1 MGLFENFPYTNFHRL
16 NLDWILKD
24 WSSLKHSFNTL
35 EEAFA
40 DLKNYVDSFFT
51 DLDLQEEVNAKL
63 DEMALDGSLDAILS
77 RFLAPRSPIFERT
90 VNSMYKCAMT
100 YRDVDLV
107 YGNATTAF
115 DSTCLDG
122 EIDCSTFCL
131 LVLGGIDYNNS
142 RYVLADNY
150 YKSAGYGYNHF
161 PDKTWAQIGT
171 SRYSWNLA
179 KSFVEKGWA
188 FEPAADYSN
197 IEAGDL
203 LFFAFPESG
212 GEEKWEGINHCA
224 IALGRSQQSDPYP
237 IIIADA
243 NVVEGTR
250 QRVVQCS
257 AIYSGYLANLKYIVR
272 VPLEESGTTES
283 VNYSINNA
291 SMNALAFP
299 VAPGEMFSLKV
310 KGHGRLRVFLN
321 GSTRVLSTDFNGEYM
336 FRGAY
341 PSLAITSIL
350 VDCSQVPG
358 GVIEAL
364 SLANGYTNHLEPA
377 PLMLTSTTLAAIDTE
392 IKNDLTAILPN
403 LTSRKYRAKISDN
416 PFSNTWAEIEA
427 IRTQTGIAI
436 FLKGAAG
443 GAVIEQTRYVSP

>member
-16 NLDWILKD
+16 NLDWMLKD
-24 WSSLKHSFNTL
+24 WASLKHSFNTL

-51 DLDLQEEVNAKL
+51 DLDLQAEVNAKL
-63 DEMALDGSLDAILS
+63 DEMALNGSLDAILS
-77 RFLAPRSPIFERT
+77 RFFAPRSPIFERT
-90 VNSMYKCAMT
+90 VQSMYKCAMS
-100 YRDVDLV
+100 YRDVGLV

-115 DSTCLDG
+115 DPSCLNG

-131 LVLGGIDYNNS
+131 LVLGGINYNNS

-150 YKSAGYGYNHF
+150 YKSAGYGYDHF

-203 LFFAFPESG
+203 LFFAFPGPGNEN
-212 GEEKWEGINHCA
+212 KWEGINHCA
-224 IALGRSQQSDPYP
+224 IALGRSKQSDPYP

-250 QRVVQCS
+250 TRVVQCS
-257 AIYSGYLANLKYIVR
+257 AIYASYLSSLKYIVR
-272 VPLEESGTTES
+272 VPLEESGTIES
-283 VNYSINNA
+283 VSYSINAA
-291 SMNALAFP
+291 SMNALAVP
-299 VAPGEMFSLKV
+299 VAQGEMFSLKV
-310 KGHGRLRVFLN
+310 KGHGRLRVYLN
-321 GSTRVLSTDFNGEYM
+321 SSTQVLNTDFDGEYT

-341 PSLAITSIL
+341 PSVTVNNIL
-350 VDCSQVPG
+350 VDCTLVPG
-358 GVIEAL
+358 GLIESV
-364 SLANGYTNHLEPA
+364 SLVNGYTNHLDEA

-392 IKNDLTAILPN
+392 IKNDLTAILSN

-427 IRTQTGIAI
+427 VRTQTGIAI